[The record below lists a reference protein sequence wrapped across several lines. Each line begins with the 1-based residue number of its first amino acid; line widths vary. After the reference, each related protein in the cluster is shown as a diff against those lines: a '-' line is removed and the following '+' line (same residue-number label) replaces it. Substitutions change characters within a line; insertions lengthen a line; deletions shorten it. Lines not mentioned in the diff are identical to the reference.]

1 MYLPRAFRAGGGV
14 GACNTPPTFLKFVGI
29 LTKCV
34 GKISWPNVVGNFGE
48 FYHIKRNAGLYQY
61 PVSQK
66 SNFYRLLRLLKKL
79 YKICNDDQDND
90 EYLAVKYILD
100 FLPTISYDV
109 CNVMFIKEQ
118 KRWHENEAVIP
129 T

>member
-1 MYLPRAFRAGGGV
+1 MQDYINVQPRR
-14 GACNTPPTFLKFVGI
+14 NQTFTDYYK
-29 LTKCV
+29 K
-34 GKISWPNVVGNFGE
+34 
-48 FYHIKRNAGLYQY
+48 
-61 PVSQK
+61 
-66 SNFYRLLRLLKKL
+66 KKL

-118 KRWHENEAVIP
+118 KR
-129 T
+129 